1 MWTRAAAWAGTIGAV
16 LFVGSVLV
24 GGVQFEAYSHT
35 AQFISE
41 TYATGTAWGPALR
54 NFGFV
59 PAGLLLALFGVVS
72 SLANKGNRQLA
83 IGLAGYALFY
93 GIGTVVVSLAPCD
106 FGCDPDQASP
116 SLAHTIHFA
125 MGGLTYLLT
134 PPSLL
139 LIALG
144 LRKDPQLARYFPL
157 VLSAAVIMAVSALL
171 IFTGRPQELQGLV
184 QRIGE
189 GAALAMPFVLSIAWL
204 TSQGKNTPNTD

>member
-1 MWTRAAAWAGTIGAV
+1 MVERSAAWAGAAGAALFIGSA
-16 LFVGSVLV
+16 LV
-24 GGVQFEAYSHT
+24 GGAQFDAYSHT

-59 PAGLLLALFGVVS
+59 PAGLLLAFFG
-72 SLANKGNRQLA
+72 LAGSVFHGGNGTLCL
-83 IGLAGYALFY
+83 GLAGYALFY

-116 SLAHTIHFA
+116 TLAHSIHFA
-125 MGGLTYLLT
+125 VGGLTYLLT
-134 PPSLL
+134 PACLL

-144 LRKDPQLARYFPL
+144 LRREPDLARFFPL
-157 VLSAAVIMAVSALL
+157 VLSASVIMALGSLL
-171 IFTGRPQELQGLV
+171 LFSGNPRGLLGLV

-189 GAALAMPFVLSIAWL
+189 GAALAVPIVFSLAWL
-204 TSQGKNTPNTD
+204 TSKRENNPNTD

>member
-1 MWTRAAAWAGTIGAV
+1 MIGAV

-24 GGVQFEAYSHT
+24 GGAQFEAYSHA

-41 TYATGTAWGPALR
+41 TYATGTSWGPALR

-157 VLSAAVIMAVSALL
+157 VLSAAVIMTICSLL
-171 IFTGRPQELQGLV
+171 IFTGKPHGLQGLV

-189 GAALAMPFVLSIAWL
+189 GAALLVPTLLFTAWSARKSKRIPQS
-204 TSQGKNTPNTD
+204 T